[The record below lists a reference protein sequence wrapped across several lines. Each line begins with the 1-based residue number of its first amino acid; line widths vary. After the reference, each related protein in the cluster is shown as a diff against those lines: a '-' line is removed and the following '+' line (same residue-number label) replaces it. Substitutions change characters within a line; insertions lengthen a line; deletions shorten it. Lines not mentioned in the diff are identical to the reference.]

1 MPEAATGGFLWKSV
15 FFQILQN
22 IQETP
27 APEETP
33 VNFTKFFKKTFLTDQ
48 LLLKCRHCKSK
59 AREIDRFCCREEDAM
74 FIASAKIPASC
85 YPA

>member
-1 MPEAATGGFLWKSV
+1 MPEAVTGGFLWKSV

-33 VNFTKFFKKTFLTDQ
+33 VNFTKFLRRLTDQ
-48 LLLKCRHCKSK
+48 LQTT
-59 AREIDRFCCREEDAM
+59 
-74 FIASAKIPASC
+74 ASEMQTL
-85 YPA
+85 